1 MHVPSEDLYFEAI
14 LNHKRLK
21 VLSDMIQ
28 GLTNKRKH
36 YNIPE
41 VGSI

>member
-1 MHVPSEDLYFEAI
+1 MLVPSEDLYFEAI
-14 LNHKRLK
+14 LNHIRLK